1 MEQRLLEEGL
11 DPSASSDERLSL
23 LWDLLVRNEKTVSSL
38 NQHIQDLHKQHNAE
52 IQKVQQY
59 VNEIKSLTKT
69 RDSVALDLEREN
81 ETLRVTLDEIHLQK
95 EAQKSEIT
103 EMLLQEGL
111 ADIIPMSLSEQVA
124 YLLADRASL
133 LEKIQTRTDMDSKTI
148 GHPMESTS
156 QGFGKTVVKVEPLQG
171 QSPWKKL
178 LGLRKAAQTKHKL
191 MPGTDSRY
199 TEDSDSKGRSL
210 QELERDVEE
219 ASARLA
225 MAHKEIRR
233 LTDELE
239 SAQMTQKAYEPELQ
253 EAQME
258 VEDLRR
264 EVEKLK
270 RCELAEL
277 RKTKERNEKLEE
289 ELCHMRETKRLQ
301 TERLR
306 FLEHEAADATANPPR
321 DKKSQEEDIHKRCLE
336 DMKERLNM
344 IRHLTQVILKLQV
357 EFEMETDLRRRT
369 EEECEEHRRKRS
381 EAEQL
386 AQNFQNLCEKQ
397 AEDYRNTVGGL
408 QVEIKKLVI
417 KLQKL
422 ETQEVER
429 HREEHLKEQLE
440 ENIKDLEKRLSS
452 GQQETESLKTE
463 LKLALVSIDTQRSKY
478 NDKQIHYKNKLSRT
492 KALYLRETG
501 WRNEKIKDLEKEI
514 DIVKKQEEKMTDM
527 MNLVTSENEALLHNK
542 TDLLNQLHDLE
553 EGRKNASDTISI
565 MQMRMNLLEEE
576 NARLQQTAAQ
586 MSERIE
592 CLMILAE
599 TDCSDVTAESRVIEG
614 QDQTTLP
621 T

>member
-23 LWDLLVRNEKTVSSL
+23 LWDLLVRTEETVSSL
-38 NQHIQDLHKQHNAE
+38 NQSIQDLHKQHNAE

-81 ETLRVTLDEIHLQK
+81 ETLRVTLDEIQLQK

-111 ADIIPMSLSEQVA
+111 ADILPMSLSEQVA
-124 YLLADRASL
+124 YILADRASL

-156 QGFGKTVVKVEPLQG
+156 QGETVVKVEPLQG

-178 LGLRKAAQTKHKL
+178 MGLRKAAQTKHKL

-199 TEDSDSKGRSL
+199 TEDSNPKGRSL

-239 SAQMTQKAYEPELQ
+239 SAQLTQKAFEPELQ

-258 VEDLRR
+258 VEHLRR

-277 RKTKERNEKLEE
+277 RKTKERNGKLEE

-301 TERLR
+301 TEHLR
-306 FLEHEAADATANPPR
+306 FLEREAADATANSPR
-321 DKKSQEEDIHKRCLE
+321 DKKSQEEDIHKWCLE

-344 IRHLTQVILKLQV
+344 IRDLTQITLKLQV

-369 EEECEEHRRKRS
+369 EEECEEHRRKRT

-397 AEDYRNTVGGL
+397 AEDYRNTIGGL

-429 HREEHLKEQLE
+429 HREEHLKQLE

-478 NDKQIHYKNKLSRT
+478 NDKQIRYKNKLSRA
-492 KALYLRETG
+492 KAVYVRETG

-514 DIVKKQEEKMTDM
+514 YIVKKQEEKMTDM

-553 EGRKNASDTISI
+553 EGRKNALDTISI

>member
-23 LWDLLVRNEKTVSSL
+23 LWDLLVRTEETVSSL
-38 NQHIQDLHKQHNAE
+38 NQSIQDLHKQHNAE

-81 ETLRVTLDEIHLQK
+81 ETLRVTLDEIQLQK

-111 ADIIPMSLSEQVA
+111 ADILPMSLSEQVA
-124 YLLADRASL
+124 YILADRASL

-156 QGFGKTVVKVEPLQG
+156 QGETVVKVEPLQG

-178 LGLRKAAQTKHKL
+178 MGLRKAAQTKHKL

-199 TEDSDSKGRSL
+199 TEDSNPKGRSL

-239 SAQMTQKAYEPELQ
+239 SAQLTQKAFEPELQ

-258 VEDLRR
+258 VEHLRR

-277 RKTKERNEKLEE
+277 RKTKERNGKLEE

-301 TERLR
+301 TEHLR
-306 FLEHEAADATANPPR
+306 FLEREAADATANSPR
-321 DKKSQEEDIHKRCLE
+321 DKKSQEEDIHKWCLE

-344 IRHLTQVILKLQV
+344 IRDLTQITLKLQV

-369 EEECEEHRRKRS
+369 EEECEEHRRKRT

-397 AEDYRNTVGGL
+397 AEDYRNTIGGL

-429 HREEHLKEQLE
+429 HREEHLKQQLE

-478 NDKQIHYKNKLSRT
+478 NDKQIRYKNKLSRA
-492 KALYLRETG
+492 KAVYVRETG

-514 DIVKKQEEKMTDM
+514 YIVKKQEEKMTDM

-553 EGRKNASDTISI
+553 EGRKNALDTISI